1 MKSGRDLQNI
11 HGSHDLHIY
20 SKDTRERDSPVIISS
35 LRCFFIEEGVLC
47 LETEQLLKLLR
58 MSYNHNLYDRF
69 DAIFTK
75 ELFS

>member
-35 LRCFFIEEGVLC
+35 LRCFFLEEGVLC
-47 LETEQLLKLLR
+47 LENRTVAEVAEDL
-58 MSYNHNLYDRF
+58 
-69 DAIFTK
+69 I
-75 ELFS
+75 